1 MITLEIDNTGIVYDY
16 LLQYLSTF
24 PEVTIFKSNSFQRDK
39 MGNLRAKFKLGRSD
53 LSINYQDQNIQISHQ
68 REGKPKGTNYNI
80 AYFESLI
87 LKTNAEDGKELFKK
101 LIEDAREFCEDKQEG
116 KIITKILKKGTWTTL
131 SRLPKRSLD
140 TIYLNNKNLIIDD
153 INKFLSEEES
163 YHQFGIPYKRNYLF
177 EGLPG
182 TGKSSFIF
190 SIASL
195 LNRDLYMISFSREVE
210 DAELM
215 MAITNIPD
223 KSILVLEDI
232 DSLFVGR
239 RNNENVGLSIS
250 FSSILN
256 FLDGSAIKHGL
267 ITFLTTN
274 YVNRLDSALI
284 RQGRIDKVLTFEYTN
299 ENTLKEMFTK
309 FFPKQDFNLFYEQ
322 VKTLKLTTSIL
333 QEFFFQNR
341 DSKEIY
347 KEVYKLKKLL
357 KNKNNDTLPKNS
369 HIYI

>member
-24 PEVTIFKSNSFQRDK
+24 PEINFFKSNSFKRDRN
-39 MGNLRAKFKLGRSD
+39 GVLRANFKLGCSQFK
-53 LSINYQDQNIQISHQ
+53 ITYQNHEIEILHQ
-68 REGKPKGTNYNI
+68 KEGKPKGTNYSI

-87 LKTNAEDGKELFKK
+87 LKTDYEDGKKLFKN
-101 LIEDAREFCEDKQEG
+101 LIEDAREYCEDNQEG
-116 KIITKILKKGTWTTL
+116 KITTKILKKGIWTTL
-131 SRLPKRSLD
+131 SKLPKRSLE
-140 TIYLNNKNLIIDD
+140 TIYLNNKKLIIDD
-153 INKFLSEEES
+153 IQKFLTEEES

-190 SIASL
+190 ALASL
-195 LNRDLYMISFSREVE
+195 LDRDLYMISFSREVE

-284 RQGRIDKVLTFEYTN
+284 RQGRIDKVLSFQYTN
-299 ENTLKEMFTK
+299 EETLKEMFTK
-309 FFPKQDFNLFYEQ
+309 FFPNQDFKLFYQE
-322 VKTLKLTTSIL
+322 VKTLKLTTSVL

-341 DSKEIY
+341 NSKEIY
-347 KEVYKLKKLL
+347 QEVYKLKKLI